1 MHNNMNVNAM
11 IGVPL
16 LMQQTVKYIIT
27 CVVITIMS
35 YEEGEEQKRDGDE
48 RTRLIA
54 IYLK

>member
-1 MHNNMNVNAM
+1 MNVNAM

-35 YEEGEEQKRDGDE
+35 YEEGEAKNKNAMAMKDE